1 MRSQRRGAAG
11 AAALMLI
18 GASNLAAGV
27 RSVNIADTAC
37 MPQVPLIAPFG
48 VHLDLLVE
56 SELCPEHSYLP
67 GLNFGRFAQSFVV
80 LSATTLIAGLVS
92 LLLRARRGIARQ
104 AARRPRLARTRLS
117 DARPATSRTCPRCIM
132 ALVVA
137 APGRRPY
144 HPLQRRG
151 PPPCPADRLNSHP
164 VHRRAPFR

>member
-18 GASNLAAGV
+18 GASNLATGV

-67 GLNFGRFAQSFVV
+67 GLNFGRFAQSLMVI
-80 LSATTLIAGLVS
+80 SATTLIAGLVV
-92 LLLRARRGIARQ
+92 LLLALGVGLYARQ
-104 AARRPRLARTRLS
+104 AAKMARDWLRTRLS
-117 DARPATSRTCPRCIM
+117 DARPATLHIPAHVAIT
-132 ALVVA
+132 ALVVVA

-151 PPPCPADRLNSHP
+151 PPALSC
-164 VHRRAPFR
+164 

>member
-1 MRSQRRGAAG
+1 MRSQRGGAAG
-11 AAALMLI
+11 TAVLMLI
-18 GASNLAAGV
+18 GASNLATGV

-67 GLNFGRFAQSFVV
+67 GLNFGRFAQSFIV
-80 LSATTLIAGLVS
+80 LSATTLIAGLVV
-92 LLLRARRGIARQ
+92 LLLGLGVGLYARQ
-104 AARRPRLARTRLS
+104 AAKTARDWFRTRLS
-117 DARPATSRTCPRCIM
+117 DARPATLTVPTHVAVT

-137 APGRRPY
+137 TPGRRPY

-151 PPPCPADRLNSHP
+151 PPALSC
-164 VHRRAPFR
+164 

>member
-1 MRSQRRGAAG
+1 MSTNSDRVQ
-11 AAALMLI
+11 
-18 GASNLAAGV
+18 
-27 RSVNIADTAC
+27 
-37 MPQVPLIAPFG
+37 IAPFG

-92 LLLRARRGIARQ
+92 LLLGLGVGLYARQ
-104 AARRPRLARTRLS
+104 AAKTARDWLRTRLS
-117 DARPATSRTCPRCIM
+117 DARPATLHVPAHVAIM

-151 PPPCPADRLNSHP
+151 PPALSC
-164 VHRRAPFR
+164 